1 MRGRAADKRL
11 CRLHTIRE
19 RLAVA
24 KRCLSCGRVSYALA
38 VRRKPSDI
46 AAARVIDSRGV
57 AGCRLAAD
65 DLAARIVGRRH
76 VSVRRRAA
84 SRSAAAIAERR
95 GVAVRRCA
103 ADTLATAVIVRGR
116 VSVRDRAVGRSP
128 NTVAERRGVAARRRA
143 SNALADAVVERSGR

>member
-1 MRGRAADKRL
+1 MFPF
-11 CRLHTIRE
+11 
-19 RLAVA
+19 V
-24 KRCLSCGRVSYALA
+24 V
-38 VRRKPSDI
+38 
-46 AAARVIDSRGV
+46 
-57 AGCRLAAD
+57 
-65 DLAARIVGRRH
+65 
-76 VSVRRRAA
+76 AA

>member
-1 MRGRAADKRL
+1 M
-11 CRLHTIRE
+11 
-19 RLAVA
+19 A

-65 DLAARIVGRRH
+65 ELAARIVGRRH
-76 VSVRRRAA
+76 VSVRRRAT

-103 ADTLATAVIVRGR
+103 ADTLAAAVIVRGR
-116 VSVRDRAVGRSP
+116 VSARDRAVGRSP
-128 NTVAERRGVAARRRA
+128 NTVLVDNARPSVVSGFGLTIGLCCRSSTNDCGAPCIATVLRA
-143 SNALADAVVERSGR
+143 SPSH

>member
-1 MRGRAADKRL
+1 M
-11 CRLHTIRE
+11 
-19 RLAVA
+19 A

-38 VRRKPSDI
+38 VRREPSDI

-76 VSVRRRAA
+76 VSVRRRAT

-116 VSVRDRAVGRSP
+116 VSVRDPRWVVRPTLSRNVVVLP
-128 NTVAERRGVAARRRA
+128 LVVARPM
-143 SNALADAVVERSGR
+143 LWPMLL